1 MKKTL
6 LLLAL
11 ASVHGPVAA
20 EQKASGTARR
30 SACQSVM
37 LTHYCQRLTHSLRRA
52 VAGKGEAMREIGEFY
67 QKGEGLPRNAARAK
81 EWYEK
86 AVAAGDKS
94 SYLRLGRIH
103 EYGGPGLA
111 SDYASAKSWYEKA
124 IAAGDSEGYW
134 SMGWLYQEGGPGLKK
149 NYANAQEW
157 YEKAV
162 AAGADYA
169 YPYIARLYEE
179 GGPGLEKDWARAC
192 SFYKKDGWGPDAQ
205 RVCPK
210 N

>member
-1 MKKTL
+1 MKKIF

-11 ASVHGPVAA
+11 ASGPGPVAA
-20 EQKASGTARR
+20 EPKASGTAGR
-30 SACQSVM
+30 SAYQSVM
-37 LTHYCQRLTHSLRRA
+37 LTDYCQRLTHNLRRA

-67 QKGEGLPRNAARAK
+67 QNGEGLSRNAARAK
-81 EWYEK
+81 
-86 AVAAGDKS
+86 
-94 SYLRLGRIH
+94 
-103 EYGGPGLA
+103 
-111 SDYASAKSWYEKA
+111 
-124 IAAGDSEGYW
+124 
-134 SMGWLYQEGGPGLKK
+134 
-149 NYANAQEW
+149 EW

-179 GGPGLEKDWARAC
+179 GGPGLEKDYARAKEWYEKAIAAGDLDGNAAIARLYEEGGPGLEKDWVRAC

>member
-1 MKKTL
+1 
-6 LLLAL
+6 
-11 ASVHGPVAA
+11 
-20 EQKASGTARR
+20 
-30 SACQSVM
+30 
-37 LTHYCQRLTHSLRRA
+37 
-52 VAGKGEAMREIGEFY
+52 MREIGEFY
-67 QKGEGLPRNAARAK
+67 QNGEGLPRNAARVQ

-124 IAAGDSEGYW
+124 LAAGDLDG
-134 SMGWLYQEGGPGLKK
+134 
-149 NYANAQEW
+149 NA
-157 YEKAV
+157 A
-162 AAGADYA
+162 
-169 YPYIARLYEE
+169 IARLYEE